1 MINFLQINIGVS
13 PVARNLMLQTARE
26 MDADVIIVSE
36 HCSNQGEDH
45 GWFNDSSGRCTLFV
59 NDNVLI

>member
-26 MDADVIIVSE
+26 MDADVIIVSK
-36 HCSNQGEDH
+36 HCRNQGEDT
-45 GWFNDSSGRCTLFV
+45 FR
-59 NDNVLI
+59 